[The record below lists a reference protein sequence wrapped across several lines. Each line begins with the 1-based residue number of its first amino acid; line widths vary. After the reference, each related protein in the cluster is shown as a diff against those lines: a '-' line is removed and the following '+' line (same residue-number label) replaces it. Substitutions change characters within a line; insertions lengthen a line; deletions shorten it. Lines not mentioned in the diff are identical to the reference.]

1 MLLVSWQEDSR
12 AELGRRRMQPGNR
25 IVRMNREKWTVE
37 GCVGGKGI
45 KRDDWKTVSWLIRNI
60 VFLEVLSKESL
71 VEGTRHQT
79 RLINITRHF
88 I

>member
-37 GCVGGKGI
+37 RCVGGKGI
-45 KRDDWKTVSWLIRNI
+45 KRNDWRTVSWLMKNI
-60 VFLEVLSKESL
+60 VFLEALSKERL
-71 VEGTRHQT
+71 IEGTRHQT
-79 RLINITRHF
+79 RLINITRNF